1 MFSVLPVNG
10 PVQAGHLIGVC
21 LNTTPVP
28 AWIPSPREFRGLALA
43 LGLALVAL
51 VATPIVFQA
60 SPWASSVAV
69 AIGLGALVLN
79 SPIARGLGLNIDG
92 RRDGDPYEP
101 GLRYTGKWLLRIAI
115 VLMGLK
121 VRTDLIE
128 PRLLT
133 LALLVLVVTLPV
145 TFFVAHAT
153 AGWLKLR
160 RELADLVAIGT
171 MVCGA
176 SAINALAP
184 AVLARRREQG
194 LAVAAI
200 FVFSVVALVV
210 LLPVGTAIELDAESS
225 GLWAGLAVND
235 LSSSVAVG
243 SQFGE
248 DESLVATM
256 AKAIRIVLLGPLLIG
271 FSLLRRR
278 APAEESVRLRLT
290 AHLPL
295 FVIGYMLMFGLR
307 VLGDQLFSAT
317 GSMGGGDAWA
327 SVLEVNDIVV
337 SVAIAAVCAS
347 IGLQIHVRTLLDVG
361 WRVVVTAGVAWVT
374 TAGLSLG
381 LLVAALRGEPA
392 YGVVGGF
399 TALVASFIVFRW
411 WAPKPADLRARLAAR
426 EPLTVREAVDLFELE
441 DRAGPVTLDYA
452 RRVLER
458 VQPAIG
464 ELVPLRQSPIQGG
477 INYRRLTFWRSPDH
491 GSSLVGILWT
501 PGKMAHIH
509 SHDYSAVCRRIEGS
523 VEVIDFARVAEDRL
537 RVIRRAQLGASEL
550 TEFAE
555 DETIHVVRN
564 VGMQDAIDL
573 HFCGP
578 RGDSQASRY
587 TARDDLSPRL
597 AEGDEVAVDIVE
609 DRLPVVMSP
618 LGS

>member
-1 MFSVLPVNG
+1 MT
-10 PVQAGHLIGVC
+10 A
-21 LNTTPVP
+21 PVP

-43 LGLALVAL
+43 LGLGLVAL

-60 SPWASSVAV
+60 SPWASSVVV

-79 SPIARGLGLNIDG
+79 SPIARGLGLNLDG
-92 RRDGDPYEP
+92 LRDGDPYEP

-121 VRTDLIE
+121 IQTDLIE
-128 PRLLT
+128 PRLLA
-133 LALLVLVVTLPV
+133 LALLVLVVTLPA

-160 RELADLVAIGT
+160 REIADLVAIGT

-194 LAVAAI
+194 LAVTAI

-210 LLPVGTAIELDAESS
+210 LLPVGTASELDTESS

-256 AKAIRIVLLGPLLIG
+256 AKAVRIVLLGPLLIG

-295 FVIGYMLMFGLR
+295 FVAGYMLMFGLR
-307 VLGDQLFSAT
+307 VLGDQLFLAA

-337 SVAIAAVCAS
+337 NVAIAAVCAS
-347 IGLQIHVRTLLDVG
+347 IGLQINVRTLLDVG

-381 LLVAALRGEPA
+381 LLVAVLRGELA

-399 TALVASFIVFRW
+399 TALAASFIVFRR
-411 WAPKPADLRARLAAR
+411 WAPKPADLRARLAAG
-426 EPLTVREAVDLFELE
+426 EPLTVREAVDLFELD

-452 RRVLER
+452 RRILER

-464 ELVPLRQSPIQGG
+464 ELVPLRQGARQGG

-501 PGKMAHIH
+501 PGKLAHIH
-509 SHDYSAVCRRIEGS
+509 SHNYSAVCRRIEGS
-523 VEVIDFARVAEDRL
+523 VEVVDFARVAEDRL
-537 RVIRRAQLGASEL
+537 RVIRRAQIGASEL

-564 VGMQDAIDL
+564 VGAQDAIDL

-578 RGDSQASRY
+578 PGDSHASRY

-597 AEGDEVAVDIVE
+597 AEGDEVTVDIAE

>member
-1 MFSVLPVNG
+1 MLLVNG
-10 PVQAGHLIGVC
+10 PVQAGHLIGVR

-60 SPWASSVAV
+60 SPWASSVVV

-121 VRTDLIE
+121 IRTDLIE
-128 PRLLT
+128 PRLLG
-133 LALLVLVVTLPV
+133 LALLVLVVTLPA

-153 AGWLKLR
+153 AGWLRLR
-160 RELADLVAIGT
+160 REIADLVAIGT

-194 LAVAAI
+194 LAVTAI

-210 LLPVGTAIELDAESS
+210 LLPVGTAIGLDTESS

-248 DESLVATM
+248 DESLVATT

-381 LLVAALRGEPA
+381 LLVAVLRGEPA

-399 TALVASFIVFRW
+399 TALAASFIVFRR

-426 EPLTVREAVDLFELE
+426 EPLTVREAVDLFELD

-452 RRVLER
+452 RRILER

-464 ELVPLRQSPIQGG
+464 ELVPLRQSPLQGG

-564 VGMQDAIDL
+564 VGAQDAIDL

-587 TARDDLSPRL
+587 IARDDLSPRL
-597 AEGDEVAVDIVE
+597 AEGDEVTVDIVE